1 MEVKKRQLILVHV
14 LSGGYRCDYQIFD
27 LEAEKVL
34 KTGIQSSLNP
44 GGDGDVVV
52 SGTSIYN
59 IGGLRHSIDED
70 FPCLDN
76 FFEKGD
82 EHIHLGASCLELN
95 IDEEDVDEDA
105 NRWKVIPP
113 MKDFRVYPSCAS
125 LGGKVYAL
133 GSLSLED
140 DVSIGEVFQ
149 DGTWKRLLPPIE
161 NMVMSVS
168 PHVISDEKNAR
179 LLVHICNISCLY
191 AYYPDMATWECLM
204 PHFTAWYPS
213 TKALFDDVLF
223 YHLPESSTCFIAFDL
238 STKIWLK
245 VKYSSNFPRQ
255 AISFCEWEG
264 LLHLGN
270 DIMCLAS
277 YCPFGDPVHTNIC
290 FLKFRV
296 ERISSH
302 ELLLTFVSSQS
313 FPFEGRLTA
322 YRFLLLP

>member
-1 MEVKKRQLILVHV
+1 MVHV
-14 LSGGYRCDYQIFD
+14 LSGGYRSDYQIFD

-59 IGGLRHSIDED
+59 I
-70 FPCLDN
+70 
-76 FFEKGD
+76 
-82 EHIHLGASCLELN
+82 
-95 IDEEDVDEDA
+95 
-105 NRWKVIPP
+105 
-113 MKDFRVYPSCAS
+113 
-125 LGGKVYAL
+125 
-133 GSLSLED
+133 
-140 DVSIGEVFQ
+140 
-149 DGTWKRLLPPIE
+149 E
-161 NMVMSVS
+161 NMVLSVS
-168 PHVISDEKNAR
+168 PHVISDENNAR
-179 LLVHICNISCLY
+179 LLVHIYNISCLY
-191 AYYPDMATWECLM
+191 AYYPDMATWECLV
-204 PHFTAWYPS
+204 PDFTAWYPS
-213 TKALFDDVLF
+213 TKALFHHVLF
-223 YHLPESSTCFIAFDL
+223 YHLPESSKCLIAFDL
-238 STKIWLK
+238 STKKWFK

-255 AISFCEWEG
+255 HISFCEWEG
-264 LLHLGN
+264 FLHLGN

-313 FPFEGRLTA
+313 FPFEGRLIA